1 MAKKSEQNYI
11 SLKLPPDYYYDLVDI
26 AISELEEASKKWKV
40 KIDEKDK
47 EDILEHSSTQLVKK
61 VEDITYFPY
70 SLYDEEIKIGITDE
84 RKDIPEI
91 AKNEYFDKKPIITV
105 GENLMDNE
113 LLSGVSIV
121 FNATHGYSFV
131 NIATRKTV
139 MADNFYEY
147 FMKNMEK
154 WLRTAVFYGVASCI
168 D

>member
-1 MAKKSEQNYI
+1 MNAKN
-11 SLKLPPDYYYDLVDI
+11 
-26 AISELEEASKKWKV
+26 
-40 KIDEKDK
+40 
-47 EDILEHSSTQLVKK
+47 
-61 VEDITYFPY
+61 
-70 SLYDEEIKIGITDE
+70 
-84 RKDIPEI
+84 IPEI

-131 NIATRKTV
+131 DIATRKTV

-168 D
+168 N